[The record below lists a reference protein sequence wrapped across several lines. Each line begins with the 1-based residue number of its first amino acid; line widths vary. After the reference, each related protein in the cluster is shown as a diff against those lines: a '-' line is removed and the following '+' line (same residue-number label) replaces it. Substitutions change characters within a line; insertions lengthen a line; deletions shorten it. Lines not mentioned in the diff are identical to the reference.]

1 MLLSVYLPHSCRDEG
16 DHIEALVSV
25 RGTLTEGK
33 KAGAVDFFI
42 GGDINIVR
50 LGSRGED
57 LHGLD
62 SIDWYGL

>member
-1 MLLSVYLPHSCRDEG
+1 MLLSAYLPHSCRDEG

-33 KAGAVDFFI
+33 KAGAVD
-42 GGDINIVR
+42 NTEVT
-50 LGSRGED
+50 LGSAGED